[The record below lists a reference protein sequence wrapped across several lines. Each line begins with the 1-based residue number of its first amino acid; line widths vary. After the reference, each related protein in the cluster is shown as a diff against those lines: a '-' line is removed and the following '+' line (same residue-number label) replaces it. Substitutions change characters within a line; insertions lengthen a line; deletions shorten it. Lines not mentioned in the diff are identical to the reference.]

1 MARAGLRPLARTR
14 PQEATATARMI
25 GKRFLLVAGK
35 GGVGKS
41 TVAAALGVAA
51 ARSGLRAL
59 VVETAPAATFRPCSA
74 VPLAIR

>member
-1 MARAGLRPLARTR
+1 MARTLARPLARTR

-51 ARSGLRAL
+51 ARSGVRAL
-59 VVETAPAATFRPCSA
+59 VVETAGRAD
-74 VPLAIR
+74 VPLLLGRSAR